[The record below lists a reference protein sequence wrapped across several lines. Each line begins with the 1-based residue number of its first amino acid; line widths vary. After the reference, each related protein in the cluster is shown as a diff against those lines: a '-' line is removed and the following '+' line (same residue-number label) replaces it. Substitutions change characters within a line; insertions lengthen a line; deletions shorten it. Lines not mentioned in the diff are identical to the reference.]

1 MRICD
6 FALRFCYN
14 FALLKINKHYF
25 GIDELVHGLDEI
37 CMPLGAED
45 DGYEVNASKG
55 YPCGKAAQQRRN
67 SGKIQK
73 KGTQKARGAAAVRYI

>member
-1 MRICD
+1 MK
-6 FALRFCYN
+6 FASRLR
-14 FALLKINKHYF
+14 A
-25 GIDELVHGLDEI
+25 G
-37 CMPLGAED
+37 D

-73 KGTQKARGAAAVRYI
+73 KGTQKVRGAAAVRCI